1 MPSNPRSEAT
11 AWRPTILHPVFKV
24 LLAVFLLGTI
34 IALEF
39 TLRRSIA
46 NDGFADLR
54 SADQTSWTYFAPAYL
69 FLLGIFISSYTFSI
83 STLEPFFAMSHS
95 PQPASKSVRY
105 SPAHRTSIG
114 LVFHALR
121 YRSYVG
127 FCCAAIMLV
136 VPFTKIAVSGL
147 ITTASAPV
155 HSGMEIGLQTFF
167 NTTTVFPADDY
178 AVGAVVKMFL
188 PYRTLALSQI
198 TKYRLPLPAW
208 TTPVGAV
215 GHVDLSQLGQLS
227 AAPNAT
233 VTVPLPVMRGDL
245 ENCTALTGGDLIV
258 LPSNKV
264 QLAFPPM
271 YTDSDGT
278 KRCTYND
285 RIDTSNGRPE
295 NVSFTLPSSSGWFGT
310 LYAPWCGGYV
320 MIYGNTQA
328 INASLVD
335 KMNVVQCNSYSLTMY
350 VPSSSFLSSG

>member
-1 MPSNPRSEAT
+1 
-11 AWRPTILHPVFKV
+11 
-24 LLAVFLLGTI
+24 
-34 IALEF
+34 
-39 TLRRSIA
+39 
-46 NDGFADLR
+46 
-54 SADQTSWTYFAPAYL
+54 
-69 FLLGIFISSYTFSI
+69 
-83 STLEPFFAMSHS
+83 
-95 PQPASKSVRY
+95 
-105 SPAHRTSIG
+105 
-114 LVFHALR
+114 
-121 YRSYVG
+121 
-127 FCCAAIMLV
+127 
-136 VPFTKIAVSGL
+136 
-147 ITTASAPV
+147 
-155 HSGMEIGLQTFF
+155 
-167 NTTTVFPADDY
+167 
-178 AVGAVVKMFL
+178 
-188 PYRTLALSQI
+188 
-198 TKYRLPLPAW
+198 
-208 TTPVGAV
+208 V
-215 GHVDLSQLGQLS
+215 GHVDLSQVGQLS

-328 INASLVD
+328 SNASLVD